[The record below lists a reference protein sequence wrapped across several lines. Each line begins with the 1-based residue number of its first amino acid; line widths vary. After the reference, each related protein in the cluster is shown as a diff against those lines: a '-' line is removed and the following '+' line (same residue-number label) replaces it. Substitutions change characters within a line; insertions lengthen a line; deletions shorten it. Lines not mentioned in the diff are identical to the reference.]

1 MRATG
6 LVVICL
12 LVCASARADDTH
24 YQDYLVGGRAIGL
37 GGAFCALAD
46 DSSGV
51 WFNPAGLADVGS
63 SNLQLSTSL
72 YGFER
77 GKIGSGGGIPVPGV
91 PNLND
96 AFTDL
101 VVIPASA
108 GGAIAFGERDENG
121 KATQG
126 IGAAIIIPSY
136 RSSSP
141 GTSEDLA
148 STSYKRRVTDRE
160 IWAGLGYGARV
171 TSKLRLGLSAFYVLR
186 SVADTEQL
194 AYAADDTSAAAPF
207 ETVFSDITLANG
219 SLLLNGGAKL
229 VLDEHWNVGISLRSP
244 SLRIHSS
251 GAIQYTRATSEP
263 STGLSSVERVV
274 LDALDSQ
281 TKQAPSLRAGVSYV
295 QVKHFTLAADVTA
308 HAPVS
313 YTLVDVPRST
323 RERLPF
329 TTEIERRAIA
339 NLNVGGEYLV
349 ATWLSVAGG
358 FFTDFST
365 APRIRE
371 PLAADQPP
379 RLNLYGTT
387 ASLAY
392 ISDHMITR
400 LGLLYSFGTGL
411 DVRPVSDLTRLGE
424 GTNAFTTQEL
434 TQSFFYLYV
443 SSTFRY

>member
-1 MRATG
+1 M
-6 LVVICL
+6 
-12 LVCASARADDTH
+12 CASARADDTH
-24 YQDYLVGGRAIGL
+24 YQDYLVGGRSIAL
-37 GGAFCALAD
+37 GGAFCSLAD

-63 SNLQLSTSL
+63 SSLQLSTSL

-77 GKIGSGGGIPVPGV
+77 GKIGSSGPIPVPGV

-108 GGAIAFGERDENG
+108 GAAIAFGERDENG
-121 KATQG
+121 KARHG
-126 IGAAIIIPSY
+126 FGAAVIIPSY

-141 GTSEDLA
+141 GTSEDE
-148 STSYKRRVTDRE
+148 STTSYKRRVTDRE
-160 IWAGLGYGARV
+160 IWAGIGYGARINE
-171 TSKLRLGLSAFYVLR
+171 KLRLGVSAFYVLR

-194 AYAADDTSAAAPF
+194 AYAADASSSTAPF

-219 SLLLNGGAKL
+219 SLLMSGGAKL
-229 VLDEHWNVGISLRSP
+229 LLDEHWSVGVSVRSP
-244 SLRIHSS
+244 SARIHSS

-263 STGLSSVERVV
+263 GTNLSSVERVV
-274 LDALDSQ
+274 LDDLDSQ
-281 TKQAPSLRAGVSYV
+281 TKQAPSLRAGVSYM
-295 QVKHFTLAADVTA
+295 QVRHFTLAADVTA

-313 YTLVDVPRST
+313 YRLVDVPRAT

-329 TTEIERRAIA
+329 TTEIERRAVVNF
-339 NLNVGGEYLV
+339 NLGGEYLV
-349 ATWLSVAGG
+349 TTWLSLAGG
-358 FFTDFST
+358 FFTDFSS

-371 PLAADQPP
+371 PLTADQPP

-387 ASLAY
+387 ASAAY
-392 ISDHMITR
+392 ISEHMITR
-400 LGLLYSFGTGL
+400 FGLLYSFGTGL

-424 GTNAFTTQEL
+424 GTNAFTTQEF

-443 SSTFRY
+443 STTFRY